1 MGARI
6 LVVDDDRSMCQWL
19 EQSLPGLGFTVSTS
33 TDSDQALAQLDRGDF
48 DVVVADV
55 NMRGMSGLELAG
67 RLRARRPDIP
77 VVLITAFGS
86 LDTAVEAIRAGAY
99 DFITKPFEVEQL
111 GVALERA
118 AEHRALTAEVRRLR
132 RAVEDTQHFEEIVGQ
147 SPPMVALYDRLA
159 RIADSDASV
168 LLTGESGVGKSE
180 LALELI
186 SRGHRLIADDAAQLH
201 RLAPDTLKGVCPP
214 VLRDFLEVRGLG
226 VLNIRAMFG
235 DRAIKH
241 DKNLRLVI
249 HLEKMAAR
257 QLRAVDRLHGSRQ
270 SREIH
275 GVVVPQVTLP
285 VVSGLNLAV
294 LVECAVRNHILHMEG
309 YNADLDFIER
319 QQQYLAHNKS

>member
-1 MGARI
+1 VSADEGVPGPFAFAGLLNLIHPHPIQVLGAA
-6 LVVDDDRSMCQWL
+6 
-19 EQSLPGLGFTVSTS
+19 E
-33 TDSDQALAQLDRGDF
+33 LAYL
-48 DVVVADV
+48 
-55 NMRGMSGLELAG
+55 SGL
-67 RLRARRPDIP
+67 RSNSRRD
-77 VVLITAFGS
+77 A
-86 LDTAVEAIRAGAY
+86 
-99 DFITKPFEVEQL
+99 VEQL
-111 GVALERA
+111 FGGTAAMVVVCGPGPVPEDIKRA
-118 AEHRALTAEVRRLR
+118 AAASDTPLFGSRLPPEELIRQLDDYLGAILAAHVTLHGVMMEV
-132 RAVEDTQHFEEIVGQ
+132 AGIG
-147 SPPMVALYDRLA
+147 
-159 RIADSDASV
+159 V

-201 RLAPDTLKGVCPP
+201 RLAPDTLKGICPP
-214 VLRDFLEVRGLG
+214 ALRDFLEVRGLG

-241 DKNLRLVI
+241 DKNLRLII
-249 HLEKMAAR
+249 HLEKMEAR

-270 SREIH
+270 SREIQ
-275 GVVVPQVTLP
+275 GVAVPQVTLP